1 MEIDHFCNEVG
12 CQCINRLCVLAI
24 YLWIHGYKPELGWRL
39 IGGTPSFNAVL
50 FACSDCSLDLSL
62 SSLFEPAFLEI
73 RVG

>member
-1 MEIDHFCNEVG
+1 M
-12 CQCINRLCVLAI
+12 LAI

-73 RVG
+73 RVE